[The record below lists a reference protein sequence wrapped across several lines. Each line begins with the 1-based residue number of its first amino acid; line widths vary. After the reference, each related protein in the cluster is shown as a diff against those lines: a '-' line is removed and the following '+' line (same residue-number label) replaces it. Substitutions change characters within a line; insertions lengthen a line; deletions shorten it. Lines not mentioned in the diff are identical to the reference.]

1 MTSEHRSSSSESV
14 LAEGLLFEGT
24 LEGNGSL
31 RVTGRVRG
39 QLKVSGQ
46 VTVEP
51 GGLVEGEVDAD
62 RVVVAGEAKARI
74 LARTNVHI
82 QDSAAMIGDVEAGSV
97 SVAPGAKIRGRVVS
111 GFQGEATRA
120 DVPGRGDGKRPRERP
135 EEIPA

>member
-1 MTSEHRSSSSESV
+1 MSEHRSSPSESV
-14 LAEGLLFEGT
+14 LAEGLLFEGK
-24 LEGNGSL
+24 LEGTGSL

-39 QLKVSGQ
+39 QVKLSGQ

-51 GGLVEGEVDAD
+51 GGLVEGEVDAE

-74 LARTNVHI
+74 LARANVHI

-111 GFQGEATRA
+111 GFQGEAKRA
-120 DVPGRGDGKRPRERP
+120 DAPGREDGQRQRERS
-135 EEIPA
+135 EQVPA

>member
-1 MTSEHRSSSSESV
+1 MSEHRSSPSESV
-14 LAEGLLFEGT
+14 LAEGLLFEGK

-39 QLKVSGQ
+39 QVKLSGQ

-74 LARTNVHI
+74 LARANVHI

-111 GFQGEATRA
+111 GFQGEPKRA
-120 DVPGRGDGKRPRERP
+120 EAPAREDAKRPRERS
-135 EEIPA
+135 EQIPV